1 MSEELVTLTID
12 GIEVSVPKGTMIVD
26 AAKIV
31 GIDIPVFCYH
41 PKMHPV
47 GMCRMCLVEVGRPA
61 WDRAKNEPVFD
72 EDGKPEIRF
81 GPNLETACSTPV
93 GEGWVVRVSSAKAIQ
108 GRKEVVEYLLTSHP
122 LDCPICDKGG

>member
-26 AAKIV
+26 AAKKV
-31 GIDIPVFCYH
+31 GIEIPVFCYH

-61 WDRAKNEPVFD
+61 WDRTKNEPVLD
-72 EDGKPEIRF
+72 EDGKPVIQ
-81 GPNLETACSTPV
+81 
-93 GEGWVVRVSSAKAIQ
+93 SAKGGWFVSTA
-108 GRKEVVEYLLTSHP
+108 RKRPRVEKRLLNTFSHR
-122 LDCPICDKGG
+122 IH